1 MTGLYILIGIL
12 CGILFNNLFWKVY
25 FMRKKNKYKKLN
37 RESEDN
43 LRY

>member
-25 FMRKKNKYKKLN
+25 FMRKKNKYKKLI
-37 RESEDN
+37 RESGDN

>member
-12 CGILFNNLFWKVY
+12 CCILFNNLFWKVY
-25 FMRKKNKYKKLN
+25 YMRKKNKYKKLI

>member
-12 CGILFNNLFWKVY
+12 CAILFNNLFWKVY
-25 FMRKKNKYKKLN
+25 YMRKKNKYKKLI

>member
-25 FMRKKNKYKKLN
+25 YMRKKNKYKKLI
-37 RESEDN
+37 RESKDN

>member
-1 MTGLYILIGIL
+1 MIGLYILIGIL

-25 FMRKKNKYKKLN
+25 YMRKKNKNKKLI